1 MPSHSVCTKRS
12 GAVPICTKGSM
23 KIWYSSPIAPS
34 MRDAE
39 IGVDHRLIAFD
50 LFGRAV
56 GNLDAV
62 VEHHDAVGEVHHHAH
77 VMFDQCDRGAVIV
90 VHVEHKARHVFLL
103 LDIHAGHR
111 LVKQQQLRLHGE
123 RAPKLH
129 TLLQPVGQP
138 ADRHATDFLDLEEI
152 DDLLDAAAMLDHL
165 ALPRTETQQLQE
177 ELAVYLE
184 RAARHDVVERRH
196 AAKQGYVLERPR
208 NAPASSVVRTHL
220 GVRLA
225 FESDTALLRL
235 IESVDDVEH
244 RGLAGAIRPDDGAAL
259 AFADVEGNV
268 ADRLNPAERQ
278 RYVFHRQQHIADRNF
293 GSA

>member
-39 IGVDHRLIAFD
+39 IG
-50 LFGRAV
+50 
-56 GNLDAV
+56 

-138 ADRHATDFLDLEEI
+138 ADRHATDYLDLEEI
-152 DDLLDAAAMLDHL
+152 DDL
-165 ALPRTETQQLQE
+165 
-177 ELAVYLE
+177 
-184 RAARHDVVERRH
+184 
-196 AAKQGYVLERPR
+196 
-208 NAPASSVVRTHL
+208 
-220 GVRLA
+220 
-225 FESDTALLRL
+225 
-235 IESVDDVEH
+235 
-244 RGLAGAIRPDDGAAL
+244 
-259 AFADVEGNV
+259 
-268 ADRLNPAERQ
+268 
-278 RYVFHRQQHIADRNF
+278 
-293 GSA
+293 